1 MRDYNG
7 KKIYLGIDVH
17 KKTYAVTAICD
28 GQVVKK
34 DTLAADP
41 SILVGYCKKYF
52 PNAAVE
58 SAYEAGFSG
67 FHLHRILVSHNIKNN
82 VVHAAG
88 IEVASGDRV
97 KTDKRDSLK
106 IATQLSVGR
115 LKGIYVPSI
124 ERENYRSLTRLRE
137 SFIRHRTRAGTQ
149 LKSLLFQHGLIRHDH
164 KKKTSQKWIQGL
176 QGEQMSAELK
186 YAVEQYAAT
195 WTYMA
200 DKIKEV
206 QGQIAL
212 QAKED
217 EALEM
222 VYQSAPGI
230 GPTVARILA
239 NELGDMSQFKTERQL
254 FSYTGLTPSEHSS
267 GDRIR
272 QGHISRQGK
281 PIFRRILVQAA
292 WMAIRHDPSFE
303 EIYNRVSIK
312 AGGKRAIVGVARRL
326 IGRLR
331 ACFKTG
337 KLYCIQNGP
346 DANGEIKAKNSE

>member
-7 KKIYLGIDVH
+7 KKVYLGIDVH

-52 PNAAVE
+52 PNAEIE

-67 FHLHRILVSHNIKNN
+67 FHLHRVLISHDIKNN

-124 ERENYRSLTRLRE
+124 TRENYRSLTRLRD
-137 SFIRHRTRAGTQ
+137 SFVRQRTRVGCQ
-149 LKSLLFQHGLIRHDH
+149 IKSLLFQHGLIRYDH
-164 KKKTSQKWIQGL
+164 GQKTSLKWIQSL
-176 QGEQMSAELK
+176 QEKQMSPELK
-186 YAVEQYAAT
+186 YAVEQYAMT
-195 WTYMA
+195 WTYM
-200 DKIKEV
+200 DSKIKEA
-206 QGQIAL
+206 QEQIAL
-212 QAKED
+212 QAKKD
-217 EALEM
+217 EALEKT
-222 VYQSAPGI
+222 YQSAPGI
-230 GPTVARILA
+230 GPTAARILA
-239 NELGDMSQFKTERQL
+239 NELGDMSQFATERQL

-292 WMAIRHDPSFE
+292 WMAIRHDPSLE
-303 EIYNRVSIK
+303 LIYTRVSIK

-337 KLYCIQNGP
+337 NLYCIQNGP
-346 DANGEIKAKNSE
+346 DANGEIKAAKS